1 MLRMKERERLLLD
14 VRSEQGDD
22 QVKNSCHK
30 TALLNKHKMIPK
42 QNKTKKCCALTLTG
56 FVTRPIKKLVSLHG
70 VLFHFTVANM
80 IHILLKV
87 NNIRAI
93 TGI

>member
-1 MLRMKERERLLLD
+1 MLRMKERERLLVD

-42 QNKTKKCCALTLTG
+42 QNKKMLCFDTNRLCDKAYKKAGFSPWSSLSFYCCKYDT
-56 FVTRPIKKLVSLHG
+56 
-70 VLFHFTVANM
+70 
-80 IHILLKV
+80 HIVKSK
-87 NNIRAI
+87 
-93 TGI
+93 